1 MQFHWTNKW
10 RILSKLISKIE
21 HIFLVINIRNF
32 NSSLLKVDKKSC
44 KEIGI
49 YNIGYVTVKE
59 IGHYENINSVNLNEV
74 DGFIDESSRNK
85 YLTDGNEELIRKVHK
100 T

>member
-1 MQFHWTNKW
+1 M
-10 RILSKLISKIE
+10 
-21 HIFLVINIRNF
+21 INIRNF
-32 NSSLLKVDKKSC
+32 NSSLLKVNKKSC